1 MAIKPVNEEHK
12 KAIVAS
18 RKRKA
23 NNQKVTSEVQKVL
36 NKYEIKKDSKGTD
49 GSTAFSGKLSAGKG
63 SGSTAGKGG
72 GNTNTGGGA
81 KGSGKGTASS
91 GPKSKS
97 KLAALNTQKRR
108 DQYTARGWAQDATTK
123 LKSNSATGSN
133 PAPAPNPAPAAAT
146 TNKASNKTTVKINP
160 FSSGSGRKSTIGDL
174 NVKVK
179 KPITAP
185 APTVGTP
192 RQEQRKVKQAEVKA
206 NRASNKASRV
216 LNRENKKATRDAT
229 KETNQARK
237 AVKKSLKNLGGTRK
251 EKKAQFEAG
260 KPTASVVA
268 SKGVNQ
274 VKDSY
279 GNKPIISAQSKIP
292 SVNRGSKPESLTNFL
307 SSSSASDS
315 KTMGVLQSDKRTGGG
330 ESLRG
335 KYFGSAEMQASQKKY
350 DANNPISMRGPIK
363 MVQNQQ
369 GVMPAATNPFGEVN
383 QMNAN
388 FNPQAQQR
396 AQQMQMTNQ
405 QSPMFKKDFPD
416 LNKDGKITKADILM
430 GRGVKK

>member
-1 MAIKPVNEEHK
+1 MI
-12 KAIVAS
+12 
-18 RKRKA
+18 
-23 NNQKVTSEVQKVL
+23 
-36 NKYEIKKDSKGTD
+36 
-49 GSTAFSGKLSAGKG
+49 
-63 SGSTAGKGG
+63 
-72 GNTNTGGGA
+72 
-81 KGSGKGTASS
+81 
-91 GPKSKS
+91 
-97 KLAALNTQKRR
+97 
-108 DQYTARGWAQDATTK
+108 
-123 LKSNSATGSN
+123 
-133 PAPAPNPAPAAAT
+133 APSDIDMPAAVP
-146 TNKASNKTTVKINP
+146 SP
-160 FSSGSGRKSTIGDL
+160 F
-174 NVKVK
+174 
-179 KPITAP
+179 TAP
-185 APTVGTP
+185 VPTVGTP

-268 SKGVNQ
+268 AAGAGFEAGVNQ

-279 GNKPIISAQSKIP
+279 GNKPTISAQSKIP
-292 SVNRGSKPESLTNFL
+292 SINRGSKPESLTNFL

>member
-1 MAIKPVNEEHK
+1 MKIMNTKKTPLKQTKSDSTKIKEDRLK
-12 KAIVAS
+12 TIKAEKAYL
-18 RKRKA
+18 KA
-23 NNQKVTSEVQKVL
+23 NNLSNTAVNRKKA
-36 NKYEIKKDSKGTD
+36 KGKDSSTD
-49 GSTAFSGKLSAGKG
+49 FSGKLSAGKG

-91 GPKSKS
+91 GSKSKS

-123 LKSNSATGSN
+123 LKSNSA
-133 PAPAPNPAPAAAT
+133 PASKPAPAAAT

-216 LNRENKKATRDAT
+216 LNRENKKATRVAT

-268 SKGVNQ
+268 SRGVNQ
-274 VKDSY
+274 VRDSY
-279 GNKPIISAQSKIP
+279 GGKPTISEQSKIP

-388 FNPQAQQR
+388 FNPQAQQV
-396 AQQMQMTNQ
+396 AQGMYGNSMVNN
-405 QSPMFKKDFPD
+405 SPLNRELTEKQKKLP
-416 LNKDGKITKADILM
+416 KVIQTAIKKA
-430 GRGVKK
+430 